1 MKPRFGEPD
10 YGYEAL
16 VLSYSGYYLAVRSPV
31 VVFNAH
37 QGRLLGWIPVH
48 FRMFNSSALSICPN
62 ERYLAFSEYKDN
74 TIPIVDLATG
84 QILQV
89 IEVPQMYS
97 RICLFTPQSDAVLWQ
112 GYSGLV
118 GNDVIRQPLG
128 TGAHQRFAPCNIPVV
143 ANGDLSLS
151 GNWLTLNSDLY
162 RRDEHHHWKCSP
174 LQFCSNNLTAS
185 SISPS
190 ERLVLYVTDEK
201 LILVETLTATVCME
215 LEARHKPSE
224 SDEQSNRSHG
234 MPCRRGFRSA
244 ALSPDETW
252 LVASEASAQ
261 PRVYFWHLTE
271 STVQP
276 RSVLAEDVTA
286 LNFAKGAGSLGLAL
300 ADKRILVW
308 HNFGWAG
315 TPHILRQLCELEFV
329 RHWHLLTKRDAKAA
343 YPSMLM
349 LASGSDQTV
358 QRLSALLKPE
368 AKPDP
373 AANAYARSLI
383 RQLLSDDIV
392 ASSRARQQLRSMGWQ
407 AESALREA
415 LRNQINDR
423 KIQALEELLN
433 ELSELTPE
441 RLRQLRALQVLYM
454 IRTAAAEKLL
464 RQLAQGAENSLIT
477 RDAQWLLKVLSHQK
491 ANTLE
496 RMKAKPN

>member
-1 MKPRFGEPD
+1 MGKIRWSGQAWLSGLAITGFSMTACLLVVPGNTADLPAVPTAELFGTGPLNVIQRKDLERVGARLLHTNMVVPMKPRFGEPD

-97 RICLFTPQSDAVLWQ
+97 RICLFTPQSNAVLWQ

-118 GNDVIRQPLG
+118 DKDVIMQPLG
-128 TGAHQRFAPCNIPVV
+128 TEMHQRFAPCNIPIV

-151 GNWLTLNSDLY
+151 GNWLTLDSCLY
-162 RRDEHHHWKCSP
+162 HRDEHHNWKCST

-215 LEARHKPSE
+215 IEARHKPSE

-252 LVASEASAQ
+252 LVASEASA
-261 PRVYFWHLTE
+261 
-271 STVQP
+271 
-276 RSVLAEDVTA
+276 
-286 LNFAKGAGSLGLAL
+286 
-300 ADKRILVW
+300 
-308 HNFGWAG
+308 
-315 TPHILRQLCELEFV
+315 
-329 RHWHLLTKRDAKAA
+329 
-343 YPSMLM
+343 
-349 LASGSDQTV
+349 
-358 QRLSALLKPE
+358 
-368 AKPDP
+368 
-373 AANAYARSLI
+373 
-383 RQLLSDDIV
+383 
-392 ASSRARQQLRSMGWQ
+392 
-407 AESALREA
+407 
-415 LRNQINDR
+415 
-423 KIQALEELLN
+423 
-433 ELSELTPE
+433 
-441 RLRQLRALQVLYM
+441 
-454 IRTAAAEKLL
+454 
-464 RQLAQGAENSLIT
+464 
-477 RDAQWLLKVLSHQK
+477 
-491 ANTLE
+491 
-496 RMKAKPN
+496 